1 VVGTW
6 TYLLSMVLL
15 LGAVINRMRF
25 DRGRL
30 EAKDE

>member
-1 VVGTW
+1 
-6 TYLLSMVLL
+6 MVLL

-30 EAKDE
+30 EGKDQ